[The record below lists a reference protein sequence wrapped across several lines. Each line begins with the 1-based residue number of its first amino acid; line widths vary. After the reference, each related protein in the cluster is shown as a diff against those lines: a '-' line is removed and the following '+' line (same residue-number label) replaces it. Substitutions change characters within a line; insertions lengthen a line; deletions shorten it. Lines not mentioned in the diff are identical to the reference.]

1 VTAEVV
7 LYTRR
12 HCGLCDDV
20 ADDLRALQ
28 GELRFSVT
36 AVDIDTDEGLRAR
49 YNDIVPVVAVAGEV
63 IAQAPVD
70 PAALRHALA
79 RALHATR

>member
-28 GELRFSVT
+28 RELRFSVT
-36 AVDIDTDEGLRAR
+36 TVDIDTDDDLRAR
-49 YNDIVPVVAVAGEV
+49 YSDVVPVVAVAGEV
-63 IAQAPVD
+63 IARAPVD
-70 PAALRHALA
+70 PAALRDALA
-79 RALHATR
+79 RALQATR